1 MRPKLLV
8 LTRLFWPEGSG
19 GELATYLF
27 LRRYLGR
34 YFDVVVVSGTK
45 RLAPLGAIV
54 AMCTG
59 GR

>member
-1 MRPKLLV
+1 M
-8 LTRLFWPEGSG
+8 FWPEGGG

-34 YFDVVVVSGTK
+34 HFDVVVVSGTE
-45 RLAPLGAIV
+45 RPAPRGVAA
-54 AMCTG
+54 AMCAG

>member
-1 MRPKLLV
+1 V

-54 AMCTG
+54 AICTG